1 MLSPPGRMRAAQE
14 ASSGGVRTW
23 MNCRLCGWR
32 EGVVVA
38 ARWRREMCSTKAP
51 WRARTPIV
59 RGFGGALLLVVVLVL
74 GGGEGCMM

>member
-1 MLSPPGRMRAAQE
+1 
-14 ASSGGVRTW
+14 
-23 MNCRLCGWR
+23 MNCRLCDWR

-59 RGFGGALLLVVVLVL
+59 RGFGALLLLLVL